1 MLILVV
7 YISTKAMSCKTLLKY
22 SNKSKVQHMLQT
34 EIFIFF
40 SQFKHSLQYKTI
52 VLKKEKKQHI
62 FKIKYFIYER
72 FVVLINFRKK
82 DKISR

>member
-7 YISTKAMSCKTLLKY
+7 YISAKAMSCKTLLKY

-40 SQFKHSLQYKTI
+40 FLSLNI
-52 VLKKEKKQHI
+52 VYSIKQL
-62 FKIKYFIYER
+62 F
-72 FVVLINFRKK
+72 
-82 DKISR
+82 